1 MLVHTKF
8 REVTGYSESAN
19 IAIIFCVAASGVIN
33 VVFSLESISVISDL
47 VLNNH
52 AFASLRVIISYDE
65 SYYCC

>member
-1 MLVHTKF
+1 GL
-8 REVTGYSESAN
+8 AN

-33 VVFSLESISVISDL
+33 VVFSLESISVVFDL